1 MWLLVG
7 RLIQW
12 AIAQRTGLAVGTTI
26 VTLQGLRDRAQVEAG
41 ASDIQALDEAAR
53 TAARMLGL
61 DGSQIL
67 WPMDRLGNKIAPK
80 YFHVDLLKGRGWF
93 TAEYNSG
100 KYVSALKRRAYR
112 NRFSSL
118 RRYTRSVATALPRR

>member
-12 AIAQRTGLAVGTTI
+12 ALAQRTGLAVGGTVI
-26 VTLQGLRDRAQVEAG
+26 SLQGLRDRAAIEAG

-61 DGSQIL
+61 DGSQVL

-93 TAEYNSG
+93 TSEYNSG
-100 KYVSALKRRAYR
+100 AYVRALKRRG
-112 NRFSSL
+112 
-118 RRYTRSVATALPRR
+118 RRYTSVGWRNMRSVATALPRR